1 MKPKDPLRAS
11 PNPSIQA
18 PESALH
24 PARELALKHHGVF
37 HSDALS
43 MPSLCFMS
51 QTCST
56 ITRSK
61 RIFLFKD
68 EILSAGTT
76 LEPEASVWVSGIANS
91 YQSGENWRH
100 STVLLLTQRLW
111 SQILAQ
117 TWDHLGKKKKST
129 SVPLM
134 KYQADTWILMEI
146 NIICSIQGRVKTTLS
161 IHSTSERK
169 I

>member
-117 TWDHLGKKKKST
+117 TWDHLGKKKKIHISAT
-129 SVPLM
+129 NEVSSRYLNSNGDKHNLFHSRKGENYA
-134 KYQADTWILMEI
+134 KY
-146 NIICSIQGRVKTTLS
+146 S
-161 IHSTSERK
+161 
-169 I
+169 